1 VSARGVEILDSSLAS
16 DNQPFDSAHPAPKTK
31 GATMNLPDALL
42 NAKKY
47 IHEPKYHEK
56 ERAWGYERR
65 VNGQWV
71 TYFTITEEACWEAFY
86 KQFRTIKESLMN
98 NQGRTK

>member
-1 VSARGVEILDSSLAS
+1 MVYRYMFGAT
-16 DNQPFDSAHPAPKTK
+16 DNHIIYDRCDCRIKKEQ
-31 GATMNLPDALL
+31 TMNLPDALL

-56 ERAWGYERR
+56 ERMWGYDRR

-86 KQFRTIKESLMN
+86 KQFRAIKESLMVTN
-98 NQGRTK
+98 ERGK

>member
-1 VSARGVEILDSSLAS
+1 LNAS
-16 DNQPFDSAHPAPKTK
+16 QGLFGGSRYPPPKNRHKKK
-31 GATMNLPDALL
+31 GLKMNLPDALL

-71 TYFTITEEACWEAFY
+71 TYFTITEEACWEEFY
-86 KQFRTIKESLMN
+86 KQFRAIKESLMAGN
-98 NQGRTK
+98 EKGGK

>member
-1 VSARGVEILDSSLAS
+1 MI
-16 DNQPFDSAHPAPKTK
+16 
-31 GATMNLPDALL
+31 LPDALL

-47 IHEPKYHEK
+47 IHEPKYHDK

-65 VNGQWV
+65 DHGQWV
-71 TYFTITEEACWEAFY
+71 TYFTITEEACWEEFY
-86 KQFRTIKESLMN
+86 TQFRAIKESLMN